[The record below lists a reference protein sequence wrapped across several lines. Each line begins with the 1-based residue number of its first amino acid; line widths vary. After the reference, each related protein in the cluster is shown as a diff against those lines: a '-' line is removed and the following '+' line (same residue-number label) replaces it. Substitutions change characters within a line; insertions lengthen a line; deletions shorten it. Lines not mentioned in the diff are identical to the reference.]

1 MVSEKAS
8 TTALPLRR
16 PVPRTDVK
24 APRPAPGEMRLLSE
38 GEARMSL
45 EGARGSRFE
54 LSPWLNQKRDAER
67 GERSRVSRFIIIDF
81 QKRLAMS
88 GRLLPLFKHDQVT
101 VAYALRGVRTLAK

>member
-24 APRPAPGEMRLLSE
+24 APRPALGEMRLLSE

-45 EGARGSRFE
+45 EGAHGDRFE
-54 LSPWLNQKRDAER
+54 LSPWLNHKRDAER
-67 GERSRVSRFIIIDF
+67 GERLRVSRFIIDF

-88 GRLLPLFKHDQVT
+88 EQDTTFI
-101 VAYALRGVRTLAK
+101 